1 MDRRLFLQGLGIGG
15 MLGCVQRI
23 SDASAQV
30 ANDPDWPRQAV
41 KIIVPFPPGGTADS
55 MPRIVSEGLRTIW
68 KQPIIIENRAGAGG
82 NIGAEA
88 VSVAAPD
95 GYTLLGSPP
104 PPIAINQSLYPRL
117 SFDPNRFKAVAILS
131 THPNIVAVSKKLGVG
146 NIKEL
151 IARAKKEPGKLS
163 VANQGNG
170 STSHLTAAMFET
182 LAGVKLNH
190 VPYRGTAPAMND
202 LVAGHVDLF
211 FDNISS
217 SLSQHRAG
225 SISIIAVCSTARVSE
240 LPEIP
245 TVSEEGIAG
254 FSAIAWN
261 AIMAPA
267 GTPDAIVNKINRDIL
282 MVLKDQDIRRR
293 IIDLAGEP
301 VGNSPA
307 EAERFIAN
315 ERSLWADVIKR
326 SNIKLE

>member
-1 MDRRLFLQGLGIGG
+1 MDRRVFIHGLGT
-15 MLGCVQRI
+15 LGI
-23 SDASAQV
+23 MASASPMKSARAQD
-30 ANDPDWPRQAV
+30 AGTDWPRQAV

-55 MPRIVSEGLRTIW
+55 MPRIVSEGLRAIW
-68 KQPIIIENRAGAGG
+68 KQPIIIENRPGAGG

-104 PPIAINQSLYPRL
+104 PPIAINQSLYPKL
-117 SFDPNRFKAVAILS
+117 AFDPNRFRAIVVLS
-131 THPNIVAVSKKLGVG
+131 THPNIVAVSKKLGAS

-151 IARAKKEPGKLS
+151 ISLARSAPGKIS

-170 STSHLTAAMFET
+170 STSHLTAAMFEAF
-182 LAGVKLNH
+182 AGVKFNH

-217 SLSQHRAG
+217 SIAQHRAG
-225 SISIIAVCSTARVSE
+225 NINILAVCSTSRVRE
-240 LPEIP
+240 LPDVP
-245 TVSEEGIAG
+245 TVSEEAIPG

-267 GTPDAIVNKINRDIL
+267 GTPDAIISKINRDVVT
-282 MVLKDQDIRRR
+282 VLKDAETRRR
-293 IIDLAGEP
+293 IIELAGEP
-301 VGNSPA
+301 IGNSPTEA
-307 EAERFIAN
+307 EAFINSER
-315 ERSLWADVIKR
+315 RLWGDVIQR
-326 SNIKLE
+326 ANIKLE

>member
-1 MDRRLFLQGLGIGG
+1 MDRRQFVQGLGACGLITYGQSATLA
-15 MLGCVQRI
+15 MAQ
-23 SDASAQV
+23 ASAE
-30 ANDPDWPRQAV
+30 PDWPKQTV

-55 MPRIVSEGLRTIW
+55 MPRIIVEGLRPIW

-88 VSVAAPD
+88 VAVAEPD

-117 SFDPNRFKAVAILS
+117 SFDPNRFRAVSILS
-131 THPNIVAVSKKLGVG
+131 THPNIVAVSTKTGIAHI
-146 NIKEL
+146 NEL
-151 IARAKKEPGKLS
+151 IARAKKDPGKLS

-170 STSHLTAAMFET
+170 STSHLTAALFEA
-182 LAGVKLNH
+182 LAGVKFNH
-190 VPYRGTAPAMND
+190 VPYRGSAPAMND

-217 SLSQHRAG
+217 SLAQHRAG
-225 SISIIAVCSTARVSE
+225 AISIIAVCSTSRVRE
-240 LPEIP
+240 LPDVP
-245 TVSEEGIAG
+245 TVSEEGLSD

-267 GTPDAIVNKINRDIL
+267 GTSDLIVNKINRDIVT
-282 MVLKDQDIRRR
+282 VLKDPDIRRR
-293 IIDLAGEP
+293 ILDLAGEP
-301 VGNSPA
+301 IGYSPS
-307 EAERFIAN
+307 EAESFIAS
-315 ERSLWADVIKR
+315 ERRLWADVIKK